1 MTRPADLQQSA
12 SRESAVTAQNVLW
25 CGDEELILASAS
37 AARRDLLTSAGLV
50 FRAVSAEIDERAHE
64 EAARAAGADAGGIAL
79 ALAEA
84 KARAVAGRNPQA
96 IVIGCD
102 QVLYHAGEIL
112 HKPADRAALTRQITR
127 LSGDSHALHVGM
139 VLVSGE
145 SVLAECVDTAR
156 LAMRNL
162 TPEQIAL
169 YCDLA
174 GDKALASVGGYALE
188 GAGIHLFETVEGA
201 HATILG
207 LPLLPLLAQLRRLG
221 KLAL

>member
-1 MTRPADLQQSA
+1 MTRPADPQ
-12 SRESAVTAQNVLW
+12 ESAFPGSATTAQTALW
-25 CGDEELILASAS
+25 CGSEELILASAS
-37 AARRDLLTSAGLV
+37 AARRELLTSAGLV
-50 FRAVSAEIDERAHE
+50 FRAVTAEIDERAQE
-64 EAARAAGADAGGIAL
+64 DAARAAGAGPGDIAL
-79 ALAEA
+79 ALAGA
-84 KARAVAGRNPQA
+84 KARAVAGHHPQA

-102 QVLYHAGEIL
+102 QVLHHAGEIL
-112 HKPADRAALTRQITR
+112 HKPADRAALTQQITR
-127 LSGDSHALHVGM
+127 LSGDSHELHVGM

-156 LAMRNL
+156 LAMRKL

-174 GDKALASVGGYALE
+174 GEKALASVGGYALE